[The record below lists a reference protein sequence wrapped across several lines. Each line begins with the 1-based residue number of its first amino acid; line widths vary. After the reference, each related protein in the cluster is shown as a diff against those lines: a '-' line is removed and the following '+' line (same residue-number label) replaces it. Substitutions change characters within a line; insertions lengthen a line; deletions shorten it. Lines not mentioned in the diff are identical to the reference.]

1 LPAALLAAVIVA
13 GCTRKTPNFCRVD
26 KDCPSNVCDTT
37 MNLCGPSDG
46 GSDGSDGSDAKV
58 DRTDGPTDVPS
69 DVASDVAPPCTVA
82 SCGGG
87 TPVCDST
94 SKVCRGCQSG
104 SECAPR
110 DAGAPVCAAEA
121 GVCVECVAS
130 GDCKGAT
137 RPVCNPST
145 SACRGCATG
154 TECAALGAALPACV
168 TTGASTGACVECV
181 TSGDCP
187 TKAKPVCNTATNTC
201 RGCATGTECAALN
214 PALPA
219 CVTTGAS
226 TGACVECVTS
236 ADCTM
241 AKTKPVCNTA
251 TNTCRACQ
259 ADAECTAAP
268 GVCMA
273 HVDGHCAT
281 PTEVIY
287 VQNTA
292 GTCTDTP
299 GANAGTAVQPLC
311 SMVAV
316 PSLVSS
322 VTPIRNLVVVRGT
335 VTAGTWVFSDQVAPS
350 LSIVGQQSALLA
362 ATTSPAF
369 AMQSGSVYMRGVK
382 VSASAAIGITAK
394 GGALALDGVT
404 VDSCG
409 SLAPPTMPN
418 GGGILIDGAAFDIR
432 NTTITNNF
440 PSSDLSW
447 GGMRVA
453 SLSATGSKNLH
464 LVTIQNNKAPG
475 LSCASG
481 AAVQGDGVLASGNN
495 TGDVTSTCVITPC
508 TVASSTCGAP

>member
-1 LPAALLAAVIVA
+1 
-13 GCTRKTPNFCRVD
+13 
-26 KDCPSNVCDTT
+26 
-37 MNLCGPSDG
+37 
-46 GSDGSDGSDAKV
+46 
-58 DRTDGPTDVPS
+58 
-69 DVASDVAPPCTVA
+69 
-82 SCGGG
+82 
-87 TPVCDST
+87 
-94 SKVCRGCQSG
+94 
-104 SECAPR
+104 
-110 DAGAPVCAAEA
+110 
-121 GVCVECVAS
+121 
-130 GDCKGAT
+130 
-137 RPVCNPST
+137 
-145 SACRGCATG
+145 
-154 TECAALGAALPACV
+154 
-168 TTGASTGACVECV
+168 
-181 TSGDCP
+181 
-187 TKAKPVCNTATNTC
+187 
-201 RGCATGTECAALN
+201 
-214 PALPA
+214 
-219 CVTTGAS
+219 
-226 TGACVECVTS
+226 
-236 ADCTM
+236 M